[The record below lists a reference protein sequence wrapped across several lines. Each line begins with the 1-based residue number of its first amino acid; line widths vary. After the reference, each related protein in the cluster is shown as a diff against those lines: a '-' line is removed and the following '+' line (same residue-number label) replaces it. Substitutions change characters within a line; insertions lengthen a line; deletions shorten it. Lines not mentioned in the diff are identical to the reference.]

1 MNSQSK
7 LIQIRSRKLGVLIF
21 DSRQASRR
29 SVEECAKAVG
39 VSPEEFATFESGSG
53 SPSMPQIEMLAV
65 YLNVPLEHFWG
76 NQSLSKNIPEQ
87 PTNEKYRI
95 LMLRNRVI
103 GASLRLNRDKSGLSL
118 EDLSTKMGILAEEL
132 KQYEVGETAVPL
144 PQLERLADILN
155 IPIPSFYDQHGP
167 ISKWRTQQGDS
178 RKFTDLSPELQQF
191 VNKPVNHPYLEIAM
205 RLSEMP
211 VDKLRALAESLLDI
225 TY

>member
-29 SVEECAKAVG
+29 TVEECADAVG
-39 VSPEEFATFESGSG
+39 VTPEEFAAFESGNR
-53 SPSMPQIEMLAV
+53 SPSMPQIEMLAIF
-65 YLNVPLEHFWG
+65 LNVPLDHFWG
-76 NQSLSKNIPEQ
+76 QESLSKNLPEQ
-87 PTNEKYRI
+87 PANEKYRI

-103 GASLRLNRDKSGLSL
+103 GASLRLNRDRSGLSL
-118 EDLSTKMGILAEEL
+118 EDLSAKLGIPSEEL

-144 PQLERLADILN
+144 PQLERLADVLN

-167 ISKWRTQQGDS
+167 ISKWRSLQGDS

-191 VNKPVNHPYLEIAM
+191 VNKPVNQPYLEIAK